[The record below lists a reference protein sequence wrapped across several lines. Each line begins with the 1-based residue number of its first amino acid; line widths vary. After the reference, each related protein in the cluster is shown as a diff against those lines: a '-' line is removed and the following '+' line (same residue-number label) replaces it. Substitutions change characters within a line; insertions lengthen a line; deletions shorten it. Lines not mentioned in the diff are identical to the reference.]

1 MMDYCCFGRRHC
13 HHHLI
18 KKPRRPVDK
27 QKQTTIKQL
36 EVKGC
41 TALDLPGNETD
52 AHNDRATD
60 WKEAKPI
67 DRKEAK
73 PMTVPRN

>member
-1 MMDYCCFGRRHC
+1 M
-13 HHHLI
+13 
-18 KKPRRPVDK
+18 
-27 QKQTTIKQL
+27 
-36 EVKGC
+36 KGC

-67 DRKEAK
+67 ETNDRAK
-73 PMTVPRN
+73 KLMPVENKVILHKQQSNNRSRRVQKVREYER